1 MKHIICSIFIC
12 FSLGLFSQTI
22 DRVEAIVGDEIILK
36 SEIENQYLVYLS
48 ENVERD
54 SNLRCQV
61 IEELL
66 FQKLLIHRAQI
77 DSVEVKEEEVS
88 QEIER
93 RLDYY
98 IRQIGSVEK
107 VETYFKKDINDIKLE
122 LQDLIR
128 DQLLSQRV
136 QSSITRDVKVT
147 PSEIKEFY
155 DNLDS
160 LEIPKIDMQVIMQQI
175 VIKPDI
181 SNEETNIIRN
191 RLNDFRERV
200 NNGEDF
206 QVLATLYSDD
216 LPSAK
221 NGGDL
226 GFVRRGE
233 FVPEFENA
241 AFRLKENEV
250 SQVIKTKYGY
260 HIIQLIERRGE
271 QIKVCHILLKPKVS
285 SSALL
290 EAKTK
295 LEEVESK
302 IKDNIVSFQDAVK
315 EYSQDETK
323 NNDGLI
329 VNPMTGTSYYTMD
342 QLDPSLRYIVGN
354 MNQGDLSSPIKIQQE
369 DGSEAYRLIFLKE
382 KKEEHIANLA
392 DDYEVIQKGTM
403 NMKKQEE
410 INKWISRYIKETYI
424 YLTNNIDSCKLDF
437 KWKR

>member
-1 MKHIICSIFIC
+1 
-12 FSLGLFSQTI
+12 
-22 DRVEAIVGDEIILK
+22 
-36 SEIENQYLVYLS
+36 
-48 ENVERD
+48 
-54 SNLRCQV
+54 
-61 IEELL
+61 
-66 FQKLLIHRAQI
+66 
-77 DSVEVKEEEVS
+77 
-88 QEIER
+88 
-93 RLDYY
+93 
-98 IRQIGSVEK
+98 
-107 VETYFKKDINDIKLE
+107 
-122 LQDLIR
+122 
-128 DQLLSQRV
+128 
-136 QSSITRDVKVT
+136 
-147 PSEIKEFY
+147 
-155 DNLDS
+155 
-160 LEIPKIDMQVIMQQI
+160 MQQI

-226 GFVRRGE
+226 GFVRRGD

-323 NNDGLI
+323 NNDF
-329 VNPMTGTSYYTMD
+329 
-342 QLDPSLRYIVGN
+342 
-354 MNQGDLSSPIKIQQE
+354 E
-369 DGSEAYRLIFLKE
+369 
-382 KKEEHIANLA
+382 
-392 DDYEVIQKGTM
+392 
-403 NMKKQEE
+403 
-410 INKWISRYIKETYI
+410 
-424 YLTNNIDSCKLDF
+424 
-437 KWKR
+437 